1 MKATVLQRIARAA
14 MLVLVALMLFLFFS
28 NDFGLVD
35 IHKSSIVVA
44 VGVDAEEDGYSVT
57 AQAAV
62 PTPAQ
67 GEGSAAYTR
76 VTGKGA
82 TVAEALDDINAKT
95 GFYPKLTF
103 CNLVILS
110 LIHI

>member
-1 MKATVLQRIARAA
+1 MKATVLQRVARAA

-67 GEGSAAYTR
+67 ARAARRTP
-76 VTGKGA
+76 G
-82 TVAEALDDINAKT
+82 
-95 GFYPKLTF
+95 
-103 CNLVILS
+103 
-110 LIHI
+110 